1 MKKSAENKSNN
12 KPPFL
17 KGKFSIEDIDK
28 NHEELLG
35 YQVPDDYFSTSKKEI
50 LDKVTA
56 KKGKSIRLLS
66 GNLKIMLP
74 IAAAI
79 ALLITLTVFKPNVFP
94 SIHDIPSIVSDTI
107 KKIKNNN
114 LAEDSFIN
122 LSNDVSIAS
131 LFVEDEA
138 LDDFVD
144 DYVIDQIILEEL
156 AIN

>member
-1 MKKSAENKSNN
+1 MKKSVKNISNN
-12 KPPFL
+12 KLPFL
-17 KGKFSIEDIDK
+17 NGEFSIEDIDN
-28 NHEELLG
+28 NHKELLG
-35 YQVPDDYFSTSKKEI
+35 YKVPDGYFSTSKKEI

-56 KKGKSIRLLS
+56 KKGKSIWLLS

-79 ALLITLTVFKPNVFP
+79 ALLITLTVFKPNALP

-107 KKIKNNN
+107 KKIKDNN

-131 LFVEDEA
+131 LFVEDDE

-144 DYVIDQIILEEL
+144 GYVIDQIILEEL